1 MITKHLFFI
10 ATLLGFLTVHTSPV
24 RADAQGDMIRALSAK
39 YSASVVTL
47 QLVLKSSA
55 GGESDQSQL
64 EADGIVIDP
73 SGLVVTTN
81 TAIDPASM
89 YTGVMGEEYA
99 GRISSTVVS
108 ARIRLASG
116 EEIPARVVLR
126 DKDRN
131 VAFMRPLRRPSKPL
145 AWVNFRGS
153 NGARMGDPVY
163 ILGRLGKSG
172 SRSSEATVQR
182 VVSVIEKPRRLY
194 VLENNAY
201 SYLGNVVFNESGQ
214 PLGLMSMRV
223 VRGGRSFS
231 ASESFL
237 AIVIPAND
245 VWEVALQAPQASAVR
260 DAPPTPRPAAKP
272 PASTRRGGASGG
284 SASGSGASGA
294 KPSGSGGTKPAGR

>member
-1 MITKHLFFI
+1 MKIKPLFFVV
-10 ATLLGFLTVHTSPV
+10 AFLGMLAASQTTA
-24 RADAQGDMIRALSAK
+24 RADAQGDMMRALSVK
-39 YSASVVTL
+39 YGASVVTL

-145 AWVNFRGS
+145 PWVNFRGS
-153 NGARMGDPVY
+153 NAARMGDAVY

-182 VVSVIEKPRRLY
+182 IVSVIEKPRRLY

-245 VWEVALQAPQASAVR
+245 VWEVALQAPQANAVR
-260 DAPPTPRPAAKP
+260 EPRPAVKPATKP
-272 PASTRRGGASGG
+272 PASTRAGGASGI
-284 SASGSGASGA
+284 GASGA
-294 KPSGSGGTKPAGR
+294 KPGGNNSGGSKPAAR

>member
-1 MITKHLFFI
+1 MKIKHLFFV
-10 ATLLGFLTVHTSPV
+10 ATLLAILAASVAPAQ
-24 RADAQGDMIRALSAK
+24 ADAQGDMMRALNAK
-39 YSASVVTL
+39 YAASVVTL

-64 EADGIVIDP
+64 EADGIVIDS

-89 YTGVMGEEYA
+89 YTGVMGEEFA
-99 GRISSTVVS
+99 GRVSSTVVS
-108 ARIRLASG
+108 ARIRLATG

-145 AWVNFRGS
+145 AWVNFRGN

-163 ILGRLGKSG
+163 IMGRLGKSG

-231 ASESFL
+231 AAESFL
-237 AIVIPAND
+237 AIVIPAVD

-260 DAPPTPRPAAKP
+260 DARVQPKAALRKTAPSKP
-272 PASTRRGGASGG
+272 HAER
-284 SASGSGASGA
+284 
-294 KPSGSGGTKPAGR
+294 

>member
-1 MITKHLFFI
+1 MKTKHLFFVAAI
-10 ATLLGFLTVHTSPV
+10 LGMLAAQAAPV

-39 YSASVVTL
+39 YGASVVTL

-272 PASTRRGGASGG
+272 PASTRSGGAS
-284 SASGSGASGA
+284 SSGASGA
-294 KPSGSGGTKPAGR
+294 RPGGNNASGSKAAGR